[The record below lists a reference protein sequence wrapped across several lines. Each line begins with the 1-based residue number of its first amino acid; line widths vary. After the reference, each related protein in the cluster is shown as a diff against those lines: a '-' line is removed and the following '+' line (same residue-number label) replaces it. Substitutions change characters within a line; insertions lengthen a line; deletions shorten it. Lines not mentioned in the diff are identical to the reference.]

1 MPATI
6 PTERVDF
13 SCRGIRCAA
22 WLTLPSGPGPHP
34 AVVLVHGLGA
44 THEMMLTQYEQHF
57 AGAGIATLAFDYRN
71 AGAPTVN
78 HANTSRCASSGA
90 TSWRHWSISGRGR
103 RSTAGES
110 ACGARVLVA

>member
-1 MPATI
+1 MRATI
-6 PTERVDF
+6 RTERIDF

-57 AGAGIATLAFDYRN
+57 AGAGIR
-71 AGAPTVN
+71 
-78 HANTSRCASSGA
+78 R
-90 TSWRHWSISGRGR
+90 W
-103 RSTAGES
+103 RSTTATPERRMANRANIS
-110 ACGARVLVA
+110 R